1 MSPLR
6 SRGSHLLHSHNL
18 PPTVEERAG
27 AFTANNSSG
36 ATQR

>member
-1 MSPLR
+1 MSPMR

-18 PPTVEERAG
+18 PRWVEERAG
-27 AFTANNSSG
+27 ALTANNSSE

>member
-18 PPTVEERAG
+18 PRRAEERAG
-27 AFTANNSSG
+27 ALTANNSSE
-36 ATQR
+36 AAQR